1 MKLIDSYFEIIDQ
14 GSGID
19 NLKKHIEK
27 VARVSY
33 KSEDKIT
40 NNSAEKMLKL
50 LSDKKHFSPFEH
62 GTVYLCYKYD
72 FDGDPEIGLD
82 IYKKNPYSR
91 VKYVSNNDG
100 TVNIF
105 ITTNYR
111 VIVENKLE
119 DDLEY
124 LCDPTPHHEKRI
136 TVKFICSAGIGRELT
151 RHRAFSFMQ
160 ESTRFCN
167 YSKNKFDNQ
176 LTFIIPQWIYDCRD
190 EWAPCTRWPDEKM
203 DYLYDYSGEQLVHHL
218 TAIDRTVAAYY
229 DILKDIERE
238 YLFDVTEPDGYKL
251 KPEEARGMLPLD
263 IKSELVMTG
272 FADDWIGFFK
282 QRSSIASTGKPH
294 PDMIKLID
302 PLMKTFISLKLIDYE
317 QDKE

>member
-1 MKLIDSYFEIIDQ
+1 
-14 GSGID
+14 
-19 NLKKHIEK
+19 
-27 VARVSY
+27 
-33 KSEDKIT
+33 
-40 NNSAEKMLKL
+40 MLKL

-91 VKYVSNNDG
+91 VKYVSNDDG

-124 LCDPTPHHEKRI
+124 LCDPTQHHEKRI

-167 YSKNKFDNQ
+167 YSKDKFDNQ
-176 LTFIIPQWIYDCRD
+176 LTFIIPQWIYDCQQD
-190 EWAPCTRWPDEKM
+190 LSNTVDWPLNQKKSYLLEHTGQDLIEHYLVCEDRCVASWYHLLEKVES
-203 DYLYDYSGEQLVHHL
+203 DYLYF
-218 TAIDRTVAAYY
+218 T
-229 DILKDIERE
+229 
-238 YLFDVTEPDGYKL
+238 TEPDGYKL
-251 KPEEARGMLPLD
+251 SPQEARGILPLD

-272 FADDWIGFFK
+272 FANDWIGFFK